1 MRLPGPDE
9 STATPTGR
17 LPTLG
22 GMEQRRL
29 FCWEC
34 LVLADDRAAGWRAYR
49 ADVPGEDPE
58 PILLF
63 CCPACFERELGR
75 LAGSEGPAESA
86 G

>member
-1 MRLPGPDE
+1 M
-9 STATPTGR
+9 
-17 LPTLG
+17 
-22 GMEQRRL
+22 
-29 FCWEC
+29 
-34 LVLADDRAAGWRAYR
+34 LADDRAAGWRAYR

-75 LAGSEGPAESA
+75 LAGSEGPGESA